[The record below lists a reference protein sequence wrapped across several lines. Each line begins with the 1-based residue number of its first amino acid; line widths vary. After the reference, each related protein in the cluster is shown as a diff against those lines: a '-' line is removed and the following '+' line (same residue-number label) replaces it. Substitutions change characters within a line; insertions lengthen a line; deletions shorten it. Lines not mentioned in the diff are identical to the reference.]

1 MTFAAF
7 AATVMLVAQQAPAL
21 PDEVVI
27 SAVVLD
33 KKGHP
38 ILDLKPEEFVVTE
51 SGSDRPITRAEVDSR
66 PLNVAL
72 LLDSSLSMGNTYN
85 ADVIPAAVS
94 FLKKLPQGAIF
105 SVWSTSDSPKVIVEQ
120 GTDVA
125 AVEAKLRN
133 VAPFGH
139 NAALDSLVTAS
150 QELAKDETHRTALV
164 LVTSAAMAGVAA
176 DVQTLLPKASLKP
189 TYIAV
194 QYIQGPED
202 TRLQD
207 ALRVLVSRTAGI
219 HERVFSTMAI
229 QAQLMRALEYL
240 SSSYRIGWKPGAD
253 PRQAKIDVKTKRP
266 NVKLT
271 QAQRISTTW

>member
-7 AATVMLVAQQAPAL
+7 AAAVMLAAQQAPAL

-38 ILDLKPEEFVVTE
+38 VLDLRPDEFVVTE
-51 SGSDRPITRAEVDSR
+51 GGSERPITRAEIDSR

-94 FLKKLPQGAIF
+94 FLSKLPQGATF
-105 SVWSTSDSPKVIVEQ
+105 SIWSTSDAPKVIVEQ
-120 GTDVA
+120 GTDVS
-125 AVEAKLRN
+125 AVETKLRN

-139 NAALDSLVTAS
+139 NAALDSLVAAS
-150 QELAKDETHRTALV
+150 QELAKDEAHRTALV

-176 DVQTLLPKASLKP
+176 DVQSLLPKASLKP
-189 TYIAV
+189 TYVAI

-202 TRLQD
+202 ARLQD

-229 QAQLMRALEYL
+229 QAQLMKALDYL
-240 SSSYRIGWKPGAD
+240 SSSYRIAWKPGSD
-253 PRQAKIDVKTKRP
+253 PRQVKIEVKVKRP
-266 NVKLT
+266 GATLT

>member
-1 MTFAAF
+1 MA
-7 AATVMLVAQQAPAL
+7 VQQAPAL
-21 PDEVVI
+21 PEQLVI

-38 ILDLKPEEFVVTE
+38 VLDLKPEEFVVTE
-51 SGSDRPITRAEVDSR
+51 SGAKRPIARAELDSR

-94 FLKKLPQGAIF
+94 FLKKLPAGATF
-105 SVWSTSDSPKVIVEQ
+105 SIWSTSDSPKVIVPQ
-120 GTDVA
+120 GTDIS

-139 NAALDSLVTAS
+139 NAALDTLVAAS
-150 QELAKDETHRTALV
+150 QELARDDAHRTAVV
-164 LVTSAAMAGVAA
+164 LVTSASMAGVTA
-176 DVQTLLPKASLKP
+176 DMQALLPKASLKP
-189 TYIAV
+189 TYIAI

-207 ALRVLVSRTAGI
+207 ALRVLVLRTAGV

-229 QAQLMRALEYL
+229 QAQLMNALDNL
-240 SSSYRIGWKPGAD
+240 SSSYRIAWKPETD
-253 PRQAKIDVKTKRP
+253 PKQAKIDVQVTRP
-266 NVKLT
+266 NTRLT

>member
-7 AATVMLVAQQAPAL
+7 AAAVMLAAQQAPAL

-38 ILDLKPEEFVVTE
+38 VLDLRPDEFVVTE
-51 SGSDRPITRAEVDSR
+51 GGSERPITRAEIDSR

-94 FLKKLPQGAIF
+94 FLSKLPQGATF
-105 SVWSTSDSPKVIVEQ
+105 SIWSTSDAPKVIVEQ
-120 GTDVA
+120 GTDVS
-125 AVEAKLRN
+125 AVETKLRN

-139 NAALDSLVTAS
+139 NAALDSLVAAS
-150 QELAKDETHRTALV
+150 QELAKDEAHRTALV

-176 DVQTLLPKASLKP
+176 DVQSLLPKASLKP
-189 TYIAV
+189 TYVAI

-202 TRLQD
+202 ARLQD
-207 ALRVLVSRTAGI
+207 ALRVLVSRTAGF

-229 QAQLMRALEYL
+229 QAQLMKALDYL
-240 SSSYRIGWKPGAD
+240 SSSYRIAWKPGSD
-253 PRQAKIDVKTKRP
+253 PRQVKIEVKVKRP
-266 NVKLT
+266 GATLT